1 MKTFSKNKLLYKFLK
16 EQGVFQRYI
25 TNACKRY
32 YCDITKKNIEEILQI
47 CNGIEDAFIWQD
59 TKEGHDFWLNLNE
72 KWGNYKIVEKKRR
85 LKIESQT

>member
-25 TNACKRY
+25 TNVCKRHK
-32 YCDITKKNIEEILQI
+32 CDITQKNIETILRT
-47 CNGIEDAFIWQD
+47 CNGIDDAFIWQG

-72 KWGNYKIVEKKRR
+72 KWGNYKIAEKRR
-85 LKIESQT
+85 KLNIESHT